1 MTYQELLQQTKQQ
14 LLSANKEERVAE
26 LLLMHV
32 SDLDNATLY
41 AQLKETMPDDQLEEF
56 NRLLI
61 KHIDEDV
68 PLQHLTRDDV
78 FFGFRFYVNKDV
90 LIPRFETEE
99 LVAKVLA
106 YYDEFFEGDVDV
118 VDLGTGSGAIAISL
132 VMEEPH
138 MNMTA
143 TDVSSAAIAVAN
155 TNADLYDVDIRF
167 LKGSWCEPL
176 IRRYD
181 IVVTNP
187 PYIPDNEELPEMISK
202 HEPHLAL
209 FGGPDGLD
217 HYRSIF
223 ACLPNVLKPK
233 FFVALEHGKDHK
245 DAIDQLAKAAFPT
258 AKVWC
263 EKDMQGKDRFTFVYQ
278 A

>member
-1 MTYQELLQQTKQQ
+1 MTHNELLQQTKKR
-14 LLSANKEERVAE
+14 LVSSGKEERVAE
-26 LLLMHV
+26 LLLMHI

-41 AQLKETMPDDQLEEF
+41 ATLNDDMTEEMVEEF
-56 NRLLI
+56 NRLLER
-61 KHIDEDV
+61 HIVDNV
-68 PLQHLTRDDV
+68 PLQHLTRDDE

-143 TDVSSAAIAVAN
+143 TDISSAAIAVAN

-187 PYIPDNEELPEMISK
+187 PYIPEDEELPPMIK
-202 HEPHLAL
+202 DHEPHLAL

-217 HYRSIF
+217 HYRQIF
-223 ACLPNVLKPK
+223 TCLPHSVKPK
-233 FFVALEHGKDHK
+233 FFIAMEHGKDHK
-245 DAIDQLAKAAFPT
+245 EPIELLAKQAFPT

-263 EKDMQGKDRFTFVYQ
+263 EKDMQGKDRFTFIYQ

>member
-1 MTYQELLQQTKQQ
+1 MTYNELLQQTKKQ
-14 LLSANKEERVAE
+14 LLHAAKEERVAE

-32 SDLDNATLY
+32 SDVDNATLY
-41 AQLKETMPDDQLEEF
+41 AQLHEEIPEAMLTEF
-56 NRLLI
+56 QHLLAR
-61 KHIDEDV
+61 HIQDDV
-68 PLQHLTRDDV
+68 PLQHLTRD
-78 FFGFRFYVNKDV
+78 
-90 LIPRFETEE
+90 
-99 LVAKVLA
+99 
-106 YYDEFFEGDVDV
+106 DEFFEGDVDV

-143 TDVSSAAIAVAN
+143 TDISSAAIAVAN

-187 PYIPDNEELPEMISK
+187 PYIPDDEQLPAMIK
-202 HEPHLAL
+202 DHEPHLAL
-209 FGGPDGLD
+209 FGGVDGLD
-217 HYRSIF
+217 HYRKIF
-223 ACLPNVLKPK
+223 TCLPHSVKPT
-233 FFVALEHGKDHK
+233 FLLAMEHGKDHK
-245 DAIDQLAKAAFPT
+245 ESIEQLAKAAFP
-258 AKVWC
+258 AARVWC

-278 A
+278 VQGGSNE

>member
-1 MTYQELLQQTKQQ
+1 
-14 LLSANKEERVAE
+14 
-26 LLLMHV
+26 MHV

-41 AQLKETMPDDQLEEF
+41 AQLKETMPEEQLEEF
-56 NRLLI
+56 SRLLM
-61 KHIDEDV
+61 KHINDDV
-68 PLQHLTRDDV
+68 PLQHLTRDDE

-167 LKGSWCEPL
+167 LKGSWCDPL

-187 PYIPDNEELPEMISK
+187 PYIPEQEELPQMISK

-223 ACLPNVLKPK
+223 ASLPNVVKPK
-233 FFVALEHGKDHK
+233 FFIAMEHGKDHK
-245 DAIDQLAKAAFPT
+245 EAIEQLAKAAFPA